1 MRCFSIVIVL
11 ALAILHVAGRKL
23 DDVPQDPSSVD
34 QPSAIID
41 SFTYSGDARNENE
54 DVRDKIPLVERWRQW
69 VRRQDTTETSDDQTT
84 TEEKPATQQTTEK
97 ETTTEDKP
105 TTTDEPQTTTDEPQS
120 TTEEPTTEEATT
132 EPSSTQEPT
141 SSTAQSTSTE
151 TSTETSTDS
160 TSTTSS
166 TLASTKVGASCYSTT
181 VSTTVVCTITTAGRT
196 ESASCITNRMTSS
209 TCAPGLFCEIHPD
222 SGATVCMEQHNDI
235 GTEGIVVAAFFGVCI
250 AGCIAVMVGMCLRD
264 KRAQKKFE
272 TLKRARTLR
281 TAKREER
288 ARLVAG
294 GGH

>member
-1 MRCFSIVIVL
+1 MHSFSKVIVL

-23 DDVPQDPSSVD
+23 DDVPQDPSSID
-34 QPSAIID
+34 EASAIIH
-41 SFTYSGDARNENE
+41 SFGYSGDARNENE
-54 DVRDKIPLVERWRQW
+54 DARNKIPLVERWRQW
-69 VRRQDTTETSDDQTT
+69 VRRQDTTETSGDQTT
-84 TEEKPATQQTTEK
+84 TEEKSATQQTTEK

-105 TTTDEPQTTTDEPQS
+105 TTTDEPQS
-120 TTEEPTTEEATT
+120 TTEEPTTEEPTT

-151 TSTETSTDS
+151 TSTETSTDP
-160 TSTTSS
+160 TSTTST

-288 ARLVAG
+288 ARLMAG
-294 GGH
+294 GGQ

>member
-1 MRCFSIVIVL
+1 MHSFSKVIVL

-41 SFTYSGDARNENE
+41 SFSYSGDARNENE
-54 DVRDKIPLVERWRQW
+54 DARDKIPLVERWRQW
-69 VRRQDTTETSDDQTT
+69 VRRQDTTETSGDQTT
-84 TEEKPATQQTTEK
+84 TEENSATQQTTGK

-105 TTTDEPQTTTDEPQS
+105 TTTDEPQSTTDEPQS
-120 TTEEPTTEEATT
+120 TTEETTTEESTKESTT
-132 EPSSTQEPT
+132 EPSSTQEPS

-151 TSTETSTDS
+151 TSTDP

-166 TLASTKVGASCYSTT
+166 TLASTRLGASCYSTT

-222 SGATVCMEQHNDI
+222 SGATVCMEQHNEI
-235 GTEGIVVAAFFGVCI
+235 GTEGIVVAALFAVCI
-250 AGCIAVMVGMCLRD
+250 AGCIAVMAGMCIRD

-288 ARLVAG
+288 ARLMAG

>member
-1 MRCFSIVIVL
+1 MHCFSIVIVL

-23 DDVPQDPSSVD
+23 DDVPQDP
-34 QPSAIID
+34 
-41 SFTYSGDARNENE
+41 NE
-54 DVRDKIPLVERWRQW
+54 DAKGKMPFVERWRQW
-69 VRRQDTTETSDDQTT
+69 VRRQDTTETSGDQTT
-84 TEEKPATQQTTEK
+84 TEDKSETQQTTEK
-97 ETTTEDKP
+97 EETTTEDKT
-105 TTTDEPQTTTDEPQS
+105 TTTDEPQSTTDEPQS
-120 TTEEPTTEEATT
+120 TTEEPTTEESTT
-132 EPSSTQEPT
+132 APSSTQEPT

-151 TSTETSTDS
+151 TSTES

-222 SGATVCMEQHNDI
+222 SGATVCMEQHNEI
-235 GTEGIVVAAFFGVCI
+235 GTEGIVVAALFGVCI

-264 KRAQKKFE
+264 KRTQKKFE

-288 ARLVAG
+288 ARLMAG

>member
-1 MRCFSIVIVL
+1 MHCFSIVIVL

-34 QPSAIID
+34 QPSAIVD
-41 SFTYSGDARNENE
+41 SFSYSRDARNENE
-54 DVRDKIPLVERWRQW
+54 DARDKIPLVERWRQW
-69 VRRQDTTETSDDQTT
+69 VRRQDTTETSGDQTT
-84 TEEKPATQQTTEK
+84 TEENSATQQTTEK

-105 TTTDEPQTTTDEPQS
+105 TTTHEPQSTTDEPQS
-120 TTEEPTTEEATT
+120 TTEEPTTEESTT
-132 EPSSTQEPT
+132 APSSTQEPS

-151 TSTETSTDS
+151 TSTDP

-196 ESASCITNRMTSS
+196 KSASCITNRMTSS

-222 SGATVCMEQHNDI
+222 SGATVCMEQHNEI

-250 AGCIAVMVGMCLRD
+250 AGCIAVMTGMCIRD
-264 KRAQKKFE
+264 KRAQRKFE

-288 ARLVAG
+288 ANLMAG

>member
-1 MRCFSIVIVL
+1 MRCISTTIVL

-41 SFTYSGDARNENE
+41 SFSYSEDARNENE
-54 DVRDKIPLVERWRQW
+54 DARDKIPLVERWRQW
-69 VRRQDTTETSDDQTT
+69 VRRQDTTETSGDQTT
-84 TEEKPATQQTTEK
+84 TEEKSATQQTTEK

-105 TTTDEPQTTTDEPQS
+105 TTTDEPQS
-120 TTEEPTTEEATT
+120 TTEESTEEPTT

-151 TSTETSTDS
+151 TSTEISTETSTDP
-160 TSTTSS
+160 TSTTST

-222 SGATVCMEQHNDI
+222 SGATVCMEQHNEI
-235 GTEGIVVAAFFGVCI
+235 GTEGIVVAALFAVCI
-250 AGCIAVMVGMCLRD
+250 AGCIAVMAGMCIRD
-264 KRAQKKFE
+264 KRAQRKFE

-288 ARLVAG
+288 ARLMAG